1 MSTLLSYPY
10 LEFQND
16 TLAQQWT
23 VEVSPMENKED
34 LEKRQWHDYASAKA
48 SFNFLKVDVLICK
61 LLFCDRDPMSHM
73 QLKYKQV
80 SWDQVGAY

>member
-1 MSTLLSYPY
+1 MSALLPYPH

-16 TLAQQWT
+16 TLPQQWT
-23 VEVSPMENKED
+23 VGLSPMENKEG
-34 LEKRQWHDYASAKA
+34 LEKRQQHDYASSKS

-73 QLKYKQV
+73 YLKYKQV